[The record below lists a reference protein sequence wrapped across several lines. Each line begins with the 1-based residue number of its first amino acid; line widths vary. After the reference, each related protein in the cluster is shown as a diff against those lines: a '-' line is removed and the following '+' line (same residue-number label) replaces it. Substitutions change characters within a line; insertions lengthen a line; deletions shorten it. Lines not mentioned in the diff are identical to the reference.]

1 MQAKE
6 RYSKGAYSAAGNY
19 KRKAKITAW
28 IGIVVGL
35 FVTLSLLG
43 ITVTIVVI
51 QVLRIQ
57 QLQRS

>member
-6 RYSKGAYSAAGNY
+6 RYSKRAYSAAGNY

-51 QVLRIQ
+51 QIQ

>member
-6 RYSKGAYSAAGNY
+6 RYSKGAYSAVGNY

-51 QVLRIQ
+51 QIQ